1 MSFLG
6 ADQFAEVMGITDRA
20 ARKIYANA
28 LQGKPWRGE
37 TLPVVALP
45 GQRGGKG
52 GVVWGLALDKCSPA
66 LRAKLEAANPDLKAP
81 LNAPVNRAFQPW
93 QFEEQLSRLEV
104 IRPILATDKR
114 STARDIAYRQAA
126 AQPRVIAGQVGY
138 HAEGTLRDWVRLY
151 EAKGAAGLMPAQRKD
166 RGEKRVLITREWDG
180 GIDLPEA
187 DRAKIAQA
195 LNEKARSMIANDG
208 TSNREVIRIC
218 ERWLVCA
225 CLDAGSQFTRAQ
237 LGPIC
242 GLNQKWAG
250 QFDHYRLLHTKT
262 KDHKAWQDYAVPR
275 IARALPDRPMDVL
288 IGDVHYV
295 DIAIAEGK
303 EPVRARLIAWMDAA
317 SHFIWVTPVF
327 LGKGQ
332 GVRQEDVA
340 ESLSQVA
347 LCPHGGIPMEY
358 YLDNGSE
365 YSALSSAMARLSV
378 AADLQFGVTLA
389 KPYAAQSKGLIE
401 GCFNIIEG
409 IFKGLPGWIGGDRTN
424 KKSVRKVQVVAPYG
438 KGLQALEADIRAAVA
453 IYNDRPQ
460 RRAGRLGGLSPLQM
474 LEAKIAASEFVA
486 RCPSDEV
493 FDMVFSR
500 QEVRAVRGSMI
511 TIENRTFEGSCLD
524 TIMAGDKVEV
534 LVPLRKDKG
543 RAFIKHRGR
552 DLGGCSSCRSSP
564 IMTGAAQG
572 SKANWRRARA
582 RQLPHWLRRSTPPS
596 RPSRTRKPLW
606 NGWFP
611 MPRIP
616 RSGRR
621 QSTKPFCH
629 GRNAT
634 LKQRKTNGF
643 GRSMTS
649 FSRRKIEGPAT
660 AIADPSL
667 CNPNPKRITCWIHN
681 TEGLSSRP
689 ALTQS

>member
-1 MSFLG
+1 MTFATPL
-6 ADQFAEVMGITDRA
+6 QFAEGMGITPRA
-20 ARKIYANA
+20 AQIAFSNA
-28 LQGKPWRGE
+28 ALGKPWRGE
-37 TLPVVALP
+37 VLPVVALP

-52 GVVWGLALDKCSPA
+52 GMVWGLALDKCGPA
-66 LRAKLEAANPDLKAP
+66 LLAKLETVQAGLKAP
-81 LNAPVNRAFQPW
+81 LNAPSMRPFQPW
-93 QFEEQLSRLEV
+93 QFEEQLARLEA

-114 STARDIAYRQAA
+114 STARDVAYRQAA
-126 AQPRVIAGQVGY
+126 AQPRVIAGAIGY
-138 HAEGTLRDWVRLY
+138 HAENTLRDWVRLY

-180 GIDLPEA
+180 AVDLAEDA
-187 DRAKIAQA
+187 RAKIAQA

-225 CLDAGSQFTRAQ
+225 CLDAGSQLSRAQ
-237 LGPIC
+237 LGPVC
-242 GLNQKWAG
+242 ALNQKWAG
-250 QFDHYRLLHTKT
+250 QFDHYRLLHAKT

-275 IARALPDRPMDVL
+275 IGRALPDRPMDVL

-295 DIAIAEGK
+295 DIAVAEGK
-303 EPVRARLIAWMDAA
+303 HPVRARLIAWMDAA

-347 LCPHGGIPMEY
+347 LCPHGGIPLEY

-365 YSALSSAMARLSV
+365 YAALSAAMARLSV
-378 AADLQFGVTLA
+378 AADMQFGVTLA

-424 KKSVRKVQVVAPYG
+424 KKSVRKGQVVAPYG
-438 KGLQALEADIRAAVA
+438 KGLAALEADIRAAVA

-486 RCPSDEV
+486 RQPSEEV

-500 QEVRAVRGSMI
+500 QEVRAVRSGVI
-511 TIENRTFEGSCLD
+511 TIDGRTFEGPCLD

-552 DLGGCSSCRSSP
+552 DLGWVQIMP
-564 IMTGAAQG
+564 IFAHSDRGGARFQG
-572 SKANWRRARA
+572 ELEARKGRAVAALAATVNPAESTFENQKSLVERLVPNAPVPEFWATTAIDKTILPKPQRDIEAEEDERLRAFNDDVFPMKDRRASDGHR
-582 RQLPHWLRRSTPPS
+582 
-596 RPSRTRKPLW
+596 
-606 NGWFP
+606 
-611 MPRIP
+611 
-616 RSGRR
+616 
-621 QSTKPFCH
+621 
-629 GRNAT
+629 
-634 LKQRKTNGF
+634 
-643 GRSMTS
+643 
-649 FSRRKIEGPAT
+649 
-660 AIADPSL
+660 
-667 CNPNPKRITCWIHN
+667 
-681 TEGLSSRP
+681 
-689 ALTQS
+689 

>member
-1 MSFLG
+1 MTI
-6 ADQFAEVMGITDRA
+6 ATPEIFAKAHGMTIQVARRHFAKGFYKGEV
-20 ARKIYANA
+20 
-28 LQGKPWRGE
+28 
-37 TLPVVALP
+37 LPVVALP

-52 GVVWGLALDKCSPA
+52 GMVWGLVLDKCSPA
-66 LRAKLEAANPDLKAP
+66 LLAKLEAVQTGLKAP
-81 LNAPVNRAFQPW
+81 LNAPSSRTFQPW
-93 QFEEQLSRLEV
+93 QFEEQLARLEA
-104 IRPILATDKR
+104 IRPILAKDKR
-114 STARDIAYRQAA
+114 STALDVAYRQVA
-126 AQPRVIAGQVGY
+126 AQPRVIAGAVGY
-138 HAEGTLRDWVRLY
+138 HAENTLRDWVRLY

-180 GIDLPEA
+180 AVDLAEDA
-187 DRAKIAQA
+187 RAKIAQA

-225 CLDAGSQFTRAQ
+225 CLDAGSQLSRAQ
-237 LGPIC
+237 LGPVC
-242 GLNQKWAG
+242 ALNQKWAG
-250 QFDHYRLLHTKT
+250 QFDHYRLLHAKT

-275 IARALPDRPMDVL
+275 IGRALPDRPMDVL

-295 DIAIAEGK
+295 DIAVAEGK
-303 EPVRARLIAWMDAA
+303 HPVRARLIAWMDAA

-347 LCPHGGIPMEY
+347 LCPHGGIPLEY
-358 YLDNGSE
+358 YLDNGAE
-365 YSALSSAMARLSV
+365 YAALSAAMARLSV
-378 AADLQFGVTLA
+378 AADMQFGVTLA

-424 KKSVRKVQVVAPYG
+424 KKSVRKGQVVAPYG
-438 KGLQALEADIRAAVA
+438 KGLAALEADIRAAVA

-486 RCPSDEV
+486 RQPSEEV

-500 QEVRAVRGSMI
+500 QEVRAVRSGVI
-511 TIENRTFEGSCLD
+511 TIDGRTFEGPCLD

-552 DLGGCSSCRSSP
+552 DLGWVQIMP
-564 IMTGAAQG
+564 IFAHSDRGGARFQG
-572 SKANWRRARA
+572 ELEARKGRAVAALAATVNPAESTFENQKSLVERLVPNAPVPEFWATTAIDKTILPKPQRDIEAEEDERLRAFNDDVFPMKDRRA
-582 RQLPHWLRRSTPPS
+582 S
-596 RPSRTRKPLW
+596 
-606 NGWFP
+606 
-611 MPRIP
+611 
-616 RSGRR
+616 
-621 QSTKPFCH
+621 
-629 GRNAT
+629 
-634 LKQRKTNGF
+634 
-643 GRSMTS
+643 
-649 FSRRKIEGPAT
+649 EG
-660 AIADPSL
+660 
-667 CNPNPKRITCWIHN
+667 NR
-681 TEGLSSRP
+681 
-689 ALTQS
+689 

>member
-1 MSFLG
+1 MSFVG
-6 ADQFAEVMGITDRA
+6 ADQFAKAMGISDRA
-20 ARKIYANA
+20 ARKVYASA
-28 LQGKPWRGE
+28 SSGKPWRGE
-37 TLPVVALP
+37 VLPVVALP
-45 GQRGGKG
+45 GQRGGRG
-52 GVVWGLALDKCSPA
+52 GKVWGLALDKCSPA
-66 LRAKLEAANPDLKAP
+66 LLAKLEAVQTGLKAP
-81 LNAPVNRAFQPW
+81 LNAPSSRAFQPW
-93 QFEEQLSRLEV
+93 QFEEQLARLEA

-114 STARDIAYRQAA
+114 STARDVAYRQAA
-126 AQPRVIAGQVGY
+126 AQPRVIAGAVGY
-138 HAEGTLRDWVRLY
+138 HAENTLRDWVRLY

-180 GIDLPEA
+180 AVDLAEDA
-187 DRAKIAQA
+187 RAKIAQA

-225 CLDAGSQFTRAQ
+225 CLDAGSQLSQAQ
-237 LGPIC
+237 LGPVC
-242 GLNQKWAG
+242 ALNQKWAM
-250 QFDHYRLLHTKT
+250 QFDHYRLLHSKN

-295 DIAIAEGK
+295 DIAVAEGK
-303 EPVRARLIAWMDAA
+303 HPVRARLIAWMDAA

-332 GVRQEDVA
+332 GVRQDDVA

-347 LCPHGGIPMEY
+347 LCPHGGIPLEY

-365 YSALSSAMARLSV
+365 YAALSAAMARLSV
-378 AADLQFGVTLA
+378 AADMQFGVTLA

-424 KKSVRKVQVVAPYG
+424 KKSVRKGQVVAPYG
-438 KGLQALEADIRAAVA
+438 KGLAALEADIRAAVA

-486 RCPSDEV
+486 RQPSEEV

-500 QEVRAVRGSMI
+500 QEVRAVRSGVI
-511 TIENRTFEGSCLD
+511 TIDGRTFEGPCLD

-552 DLGGCSSCRSSP
+552 DLGWVQIMP
-564 IMTGAAQG
+564 IFAHSDRGGARFQG
-572 SKANWRRARA
+572 ELEARKGKAVAALAATVNPTESTFENQKALVERLVPNAPVPEFWATTAIDKTILPKPQRDIEAEEDERLRAFNDDVFPMKDRRANDGNR
-582 RQLPHWLRRSTPPS
+582 
-596 RPSRTRKPLW
+596 
-606 NGWFP
+606 
-611 MPRIP
+611 
-616 RSGRR
+616 
-621 QSTKPFCH
+621 
-629 GRNAT
+629 
-634 LKQRKTNGF
+634 
-643 GRSMTS
+643 
-649 FSRRKIEGPAT
+649 
-660 AIADPSL
+660 
-667 CNPNPKRITCWIHN
+667 
-681 TEGLSSRP
+681 
-689 ALTQS
+689 